1 MAADLTRQRDI
12 ESIAHRDL
20 APLENLDPF
29 GEDFDPRL
37 DRRPAYIGDLG
48 GDLDPLA
55 DVHRPQKDHR
65 VDRCGRNLPL
75 AGVPQ
80 GGNSTALVRKLQ
92 YDAAVQRVKRVGLTG
107 LGDDRQA
114 HARVRRRLWG
124 WVLNCEHAKPPFLAP
139 SLSCQTGPMLPGFQ
153 RGRVV
158 GLPIVERRPPLVLEN
173 VGAMLEDQ
181 FIELIDPLV
190 RGGGSVL
197 EVGEEFREPPLSV
210 LRYYRRRVPLNWV
223 PIFGEAHSVVAVV
236 RQPVDIDSSQAA
248 QSRLL
253 TRLAMAVNGR
263 FPPWRGLVIGLTTL
277 VLTPEPI
284 EPADDGMLREVLGV
298 KLGRMR
304 VVPFGLIRVNLGQE
318 AIALAVNSGPDE
330 LFTEPTVLADALCE
344 KFRRY
349 VPLME
354 G

>member
-1 MAADLTRQRDI
+1 M
-12 ESIAHRDL
+12 ESA
-20 APLENLDPF
+20 
-29 GEDFDPRL
+29 
-37 DRRPAYIGDLG
+37 
-48 GDLDPLA
+48 
-55 DVHRPQKDHR
+55 
-65 VDRCGRNLPL
+65 C
-75 AGVPQ
+75 
-80 GGNSTALVRKLQ
+80 
-92 YDAAVQRVKRVGLTG
+92 
-107 LGDDRQA
+107 
-114 HARVRRRLWG
+114 
-124 WVLNCEHAKPPFLAP
+124 
-139 SLSCQTGPMLPGFQ
+139 
-153 RGRVV
+153 
-158 GLPIVERRPPLVLEN
+158 
-173 VGAMLEDQ
+173 AMLEDQ

-190 RGGGSVL
+190 RAGGSVL

-210 LRYYRRRVPLNWV
+210 LRYYRRRVSLNWV
-223 PIFGEAHSVVAVV
+223 PILGEAHSVVAIV
-236 RQPVDIDSSQAA
+236 RQPIDIDSSKSA

-263 FPPWRGLVIGLTTL
+263 FPPWRGLVIGLTAL

-284 EPADDGMLREVLGV
+284 APADDAMLRDVLGV

-330 LFTEPTVLADALCE
+330 LFTEPTLLADPLCE